1 MLAYIHNCGHD
12 SSSSSLSAPPIHLP
26 NGVPGPERVA
36 GGGGARGGSPMHPR
50 CQHRWCRGRVARP
63 TRALALTAALGALC
77 DRPCRPYSTNA
88 SSDPPKTRTW
98 DSRLRGPT
106 SYPLSQRASIVRSA
120 QTPRPRA
127 SAFAEPIKTAAKAL
141 PKTRRGLNY
150 RCEGEIPCFRTF

>member
-1 MLAYIHNCGHD
+1 
-12 SSSSSLSAPPIHLP
+12 
-26 NGVPGPERVA
+26 
-36 GGGGARGGSPMHPR
+36 MHPR

-88 SSDPPKTRTW
+88 SSDPAKTRTW

-127 SAFAEPIKTAAKAL
+127 SAFAEPTKTAAKAL

-150 RCEGEIPCFRTF
+150 RCEGEIPCSELSKAIDARSLLRGGRGLSPLEGATLGHLAYSCLFLRLCLMHGNFH